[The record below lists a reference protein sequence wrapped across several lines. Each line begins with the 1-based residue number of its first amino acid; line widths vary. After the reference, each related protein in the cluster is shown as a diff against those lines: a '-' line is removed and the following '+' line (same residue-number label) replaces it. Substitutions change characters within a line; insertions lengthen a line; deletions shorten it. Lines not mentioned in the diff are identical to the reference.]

1 MADIDLNLLTA
12 LDALLAEGSVAKAA
26 ERLRLSESAMSRT
39 LARLREAT
47 GDPLLVR
54 AGRTMVPTPH
64 ALALREQVR
73 ELAQGARAVLQ
84 PAGAGWDLRK
94 LDRTFTLR
102 ANDGFIEAFAP
113 ALVARAAE
121 EAPGVCLRFSPK
133 PDKDVRPLREG
144 LIDLDIGVL
153 GESGPE
159 VRIQALYR
167 DHFVAAVR
175 VGHALLDEPEL
186 GTARHAAGY
195 AASYAARYAACA
207 HVVTSRR
214 GRRAGPVDE
223 ALAARGLVRRVAVVA
238 PSFRAALSIAAATD
252 LVALV
257 PSSFFPPDRVQG
269 ALRALPLPVPTA
281 PITVSQM
288 WHPRQDKDPGHQ
300 WLRALVFELCK
311 ATAST

>member
-1 MADIDLNLLTA
+1 MADDIDLNLLTA

-64 ALALREQVR
+64 ALALRDQVR

-84 PAGAGWDLRK
+84 PAGAGWDLRA
-94 LDRTFTLR
+94 LRRTFTLR

-121 EAPGVCLRFSPK
+121 EAPGVCLRFAPK

-175 VGHALLDEPEL
+175 EGHALLDAREPD
-186 GTARHAAGY
+186 AA
-195 AASYAARYAACA
+195 AYAACA

-223 ALAARGLVRRVAVVA
+223 ALAARGLKRRVAVVV

-257 PSSFFPPDRVQG
+257 PSSFFRPDLAQG
-269 ALRALPLPVPTA
+269 ALRPLPLPVPTE

-288 WHPRQDKDPGHQ
+288 WHPRLDKDPAHQ
-300 WLRALVFELCK
+300 WLRGMVFELCRSM
-311 ATAST
+311 ASPSSPPPH

>member
-1 MADIDLNLLTA
+1 MADDIDLNLLTA

-39 LARLREAT
+39 LARLRAAT

-84 PAGAGWDLRK
+84 PAGAGWDLRR
-94 LDRTFTLR
+94 LQWTFTLR

-113 ALVARAAE
+113 ALVARPAPLPPRGRP
-121 EAPGVCLRFSPK
+121 APGVCLRFAPK

-153 GESGPE
+153 GVSGPE

-175 VGHALLDEPEL
+175 AGHALLDEREL
-186 GTARHAAGY
+186 DAAAY
-195 AASYAARYAACA
+195 AASA

-214 GRRAGPVDE
+214 GRRAGPVDD
-223 ALAARGLVRRVAVVA
+223 ALAARGLERRIAVVV
-238 PSFRAALSIAAATD
+238 PSFRAAL
-252 LVALV
+252 
-257 PSSFFPPDRVQG
+257 
-269 ALRALPLPVPTA
+269 
-281 PITVSQM
+281 
-288 WHPRQDKDPGHQ
+288 
-300 WLRALVFELCK
+300 WL
-311 ATAST
+311 ASDASDYVVGTTLFIDGGMSLYPEFRHGG